1 MVRPEVPWLHECGP
15 KTKIQLIIRSVTV
28 ILLQERSM
36 ALQIRNE
43 SSIFP
48 NTSIDRNVFLFYH
61 LYSLQSSLV

>member
-1 MVRPEVPWLHECGP
+1 
-15 KTKIQLIIRSVTV
+15 
-28 ILLQERSM
+28 M

-61 LYSLQSSLV
+61 LYSLHSSLV